1 MSNTPEKT
9 PEQLSKETQDR
20 INLARASA
28 AKQAGEAPTLTK
40 EAAEDLEAVVRRI
53 LEEKHPTKKPPQE
66 PNWATITE
74 AEALNPESSVYIPII
89 EHEVPS
95 YLDVKLADP
104 EYVVVWV
111 NRDQRRISE
120 MLATG
125 YEFLK
130 PEHVSKSFVLP
141 LKFDSEKMYTYADVV
156 AMRVHKRIKLGK
168 ARKYVEMSTGQLKGA
183 AARQRAISRL
193 ENDVISN
200 DAGLDRAFSKGELSF
215 F

>member
-1 MSNTPEKT
+1 MSNQ
-9 PEQLSKETQDR
+9 EQISKEAQDR
-20 INLARASA
+20 LNLAKATTG
-28 AKQAGEAPTLTK
+28 KQTSETPILTN
-40 EAAEDLEAVVRRI
+40 AAEDLEAVVRRI
-53 LEEKHPTKKPPQE
+53 LEENHQAKKPPQE

-74 AEALNPESSVYIPII
+74 AEALNPESSIYIPVI

-111 NRDQRRISE
+111 NRDQRRVSE
-120 MLATG
+120 KLAMG

-130 PEHVSKSFVLP
+130 PEHVSKTFTLP

-168 ARKYVEMSTGQLKGA
+168 ERKYINMSTGQLKGA
-183 AARQRAISRL
+183 VSRQRAINKL
-193 ENDVISN
+193 ESDVIANDSN
-200 DAGLDRAFSKGELSF
+200 LDRAFNKGELSF

>member
-1 MSNTPEKT
+1 MSST
-9 PEQLSKETQDR
+9 PEQLSKEAQER
-20 INLARASA
+20 INIAKAGA
-28 AKQAGEAPTLTK
+28 AKQAGEVPALTN
-40 EAAEDLEAVVRRI
+40 AVAEDLEAVVRRI
-53 LEEKHPTKKPPQE
+53 LEEKNPPKKVPKE
-66 PNWATITE
+66 PDWATITE
-74 AEALNPESSVYIPII
+74 AEALDPESPVYIPVI

-111 NRDQRRISE
+111 NRDQRRVSA

-130 PEHVSKSFVLP
+130 PEHVSKDFALP

-168 ARKYVEMSTGQLKGA
+168 ARKYVDMSTGQLKGA
-183 AARQRAISRL
+183 AARQRSISKL
-193 ENDVISN
+193 ENEIISTN
-200 DAGLDRAFSKGELSF
+200 AGLDRAFSKGEMSF